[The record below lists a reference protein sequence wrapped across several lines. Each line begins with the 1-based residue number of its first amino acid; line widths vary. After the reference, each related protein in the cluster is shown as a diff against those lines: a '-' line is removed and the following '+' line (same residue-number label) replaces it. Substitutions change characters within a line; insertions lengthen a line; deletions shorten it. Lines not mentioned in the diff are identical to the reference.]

1 MKVSVERLG
10 FSYNGKPVL
19 QDIHFDV
26 APGTFCC
33 ILGVNGAG
41 KSTLLKCLNRILS
54 PQVGTVF
61 LDDRSIQSLR
71 RNDIARLV
79 GYVPQ
84 RHPEV
89 QLTVFE
95 AVLLGR
101 KPHIRFSVSAEDHR
115 VVERVIE
122 QTGLGPMALRCMN
135 ELSGGE
141 AQKVVIA
148 RALAQEP
155 QLLLLDEPT
164 SNLDLRNQLEVLQL
178 IRRIVDSG
186 RLSAVVAIH
195 DLNLALRCA
204 DRLIFLKDHAIFS
217 IVGKDDI
224 DGDLLE
230 AVYGLRVAIH
240 EVEGH
245 RVVVPL

>member
-1 MKVSVERLG
+1 MRVSVEQLG

-19 QDIHFDV
+19 QNIHFHV
-26 APGTFCC
+26 EPGTFCC

-54 PQVGTVF
+54 PQMGTVF
-61 LDDRSIQSLR
+61 LDERSIR
-71 RNDIARLV
+71 TIGRNEIARHV

-84 RHPEV
+84 RHCYV
-89 QLTVFE
+89 RLTVFE

-101 KPHIRFSVSAEDHR
+101 KPHIRFSVSAKDHR
-115 VVERVIE
+115 IVEQVIE
-122 QTGLGPMALRCMN
+122 QTGLGPMALRFVN

-164 SNLDLRNQLEVLQL
+164 SNLDLRNQLDVLQL

-217 IVGKDDI
+217 IVDKEDI
-224 DGDLLE
+224 NEDMLE
-230 AVYGLRVAIH
+230 AVYGVRVAIH

>member
-1 MKVSVERLG
+1 MKVSVEQLG
-10 FSYNGKPVL
+10 FSYNGTSVL
-19 QDIHFDV
+19 QNIQFEIE
-26 APGTFCC
+26 PGTFCC

-54 PQVGTVF
+54 PQIGTVY
-61 LDDRSIQSLR
+61 LDERSILTIR
-71 RNDIARLV
+71 RNEIAKRV

-89 QLTVFE
+89 RLTVFE

-101 KPHIRFSVSAEDHR
+101 KPHIRFSMRPEDHR
-115 VVERVIE
+115 IVETVIE
-122 QTGLGPMALRCMN
+122 QTGLGPMALRYVN

-155 QLLLLDEPT
+155 RLLLLDEPT

-204 DRLIFLKDHAIFS
+204 DRLIFLKDHRIFS
-217 IVGKDDI
+217 IVGREDI
-224 DGDLLE
+224 DGDMLE
-230 AVYGLRVAIH
+230 AIYGVRVAVH
-240 EVEGH
+240 EVDGH